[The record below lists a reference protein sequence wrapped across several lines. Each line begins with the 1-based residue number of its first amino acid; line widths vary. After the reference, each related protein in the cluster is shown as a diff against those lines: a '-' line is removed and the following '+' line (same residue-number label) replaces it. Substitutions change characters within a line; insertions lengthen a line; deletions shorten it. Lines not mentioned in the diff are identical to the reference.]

1 METRKYILTSLILF
15 CIYICS
21 CKKESNTIVVQPS
34 DNLAIDS
41 LVATKT
47 NIKIYE
53 QTFITAYTRG
63 ENLKFQW
70 NANHGTLESTDSLTV
85 IYWACP
91 SCLGLNTI
99 ECKVSNE
106 FGTLTDTIMINV
118 YHQQ

>member
-1 METRKYILTSLILF
+1 MKKYILTSILLLAIF
-15 CIYICS
+15 IFS
-21 CKKESNTIVVQPS
+21 CKKDSNNPNVQAS

-41 LVATKT
+41 LVATKA

-63 ENLKFQW
+63 KNLKFHW
-70 NANHGTLESTDSLTV
+70 SANHGTIETTDSSTV
-85 IYWACP
+85 MYWACP

-106 FGTLTDTIMINV
+106 FGTVSDTIMINV